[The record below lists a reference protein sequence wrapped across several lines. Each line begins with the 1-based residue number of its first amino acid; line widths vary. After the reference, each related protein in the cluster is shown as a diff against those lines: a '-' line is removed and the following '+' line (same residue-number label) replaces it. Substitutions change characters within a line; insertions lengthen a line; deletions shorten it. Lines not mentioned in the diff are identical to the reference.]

1 MKSKFISFVR
11 MHGTATLLCVI
22 VLLVSCTDKFDEINT
37 DKNAIASLEDSQL
50 PFLFSAAL
58 QTGTNSGWSYQVAQ
72 NLFHDQYAQYFS
84 NTTTYF
90 PSDRLVIR
98 MDWIGSLWEPQYVST
113 MPQLLTLMERYDPGS
128 SEYALANIWWVLSFQ
143 RITDTWGPIPYF
155 SAGTIAPTVPY
166 DPQDQIYDD
175 FFKRLDNA
183 ISILKAKTG
192 ETPYGSYDLIYGGD
206 VEKWLKLANTL
217 RLRLAVR
224 ISNVDPTRAKTEG
237 EKAAADG
244 VMTTSPD
251 DDALLKKSVVNGD
264 VNGLSVMDWNEFRMS
279 SSMESVLKGYV
290 DPRMPVYF
298 NPTQNSIDANLE
310 ANGGKYNPDDL
321 THPLDF
327 NGLRNGLTAADM
339 AVPKNNYNENSRH
352 GVRWNSSTS
361 PVPFFAD
368 YVFEDGVWKAR
379 SSDTSYPA
387 GQAVPSNVMCTAEA
401 YFLRAEG
408 VIRGWDMGGGTAK
421 TYYEDGIE
429 ASMKQWGITDQA
441 VIDAYIASSA
451 TPVAPQ
457 DAQNSPPLSTVP
469 VAFGATTDVQLEQIA
484 VQKWLAVF
492 PDGNEGWA
500 DIRRGGYLKLYPVVK
515 SDNADITDPTT
526 QTIRRIPFMLSEH
539 ASNSTAVD
547 QAVPLLGAGGDKV
560 TTPLWW
566 DTNP

>member
-1 MKSKFISFVR
+1 MAVV
-11 MHGTATLLCVI
+11 LCLV
-22 VLLVSCTDKFDEINT
+22 VVLVSCTDKFDEINT
-37 DKNAIASLEDSQL
+37 DKNAVGTLEDYQL

-98 MDWIGSLWEPQYVST
+98 MDWIGSLWDPQYVST
-113 MPQLLTLMERYDPGS
+113 MPQLQTLMERYDPGS
-128 SEYALANIWWVLSFQ
+128 TEYALANIWWVLSFQ

-155 SAGTIAPTVPY
+155 NVGTLAPTVPY

-175 FFKRLDNA
+175 FFKRLDDA
-183 ISILKAKTG
+183 VATLKTKTDKAL
-192 ETPYGSYDLIYGGD
+192 YGSYDLIYGGD
-206 VEKWLKLANTL
+206 VEKWIKLANTL
-217 RLRLAVR
+217 RLRLAIR
-224 ISNVDPTRAKTEG
+224 ISNVDPARAKTEG
-237 EKAAADG
+237 ETAVASG

-251 DDALLKKSVVNGD
+251 DDALIKKSVVNSD

-279 SSMESVLKGYV
+279 SAMESVLKGYH

-298 NPTQNSIDANLE
+298 NPTQNSIDANLN

-321 THPLDF
+321 EHPLDF

-339 AVPKNNYNENSRH
+339 AVPSNNYNENSRH

-361 PVPFFAD
+361 TVQYFAN
-368 YVFEDGVWKAR
+368 YVYEDGVWKAT
-379 SSDTSYPA
+379 SPDASYPA
-387 GQAVPSNVMCTAEA
+387 GQATPSNVMCTAEA

-408 VIRGWDMGGGTAK
+408 VLLGWNMGGETAK
-421 TYYEDGIE
+421 SYYDAGIE
-429 ASMKQWGITDQA
+429 ASMAQWGIIDPA
-441 VIDAYIASSA
+441 VIDAYINSSA
-451 TPVAPQ
+451 TPIAPQ
-457 DAQNSPPLSTVP
+457 DAQGSPPLSAVP
-469 VAFGATTDVQLEQIA
+469 VAFSTIPAVQLEQIA
-484 VQKWLAVF
+484 VQKWLAVY
-492 PDGNEGWA
+492 PDGNEAWA
-500 DIRRGGYLKLYPVVK
+500 DVRRNGYLKLYPVVK

-539 ASNSTAVD
+539 ASNAAAVD
-547 QAVPLLGAGGDKV
+547 QAASLLGAGGDKV

-566 DTNP
+566 DTN